1 MASILYPVFTLC
13 HLALLGWAFFLY
25 HQTHKLGLIILIVI
39 IAAIVYDNLIVS
51 FGRWIGEGK
60 TLLWLSHPRFIGHV
74 ILTPLSVVAAYSLCR
89 QAGLEWALNPIALS
103 GIWLITIGLIV
114 LEISTYYKEFK
125 PTPVWTESTL
135 RYTNSAYKCL
145 PVASILT
152 TIVVGVLGETIWLQL
167 SYPWLLVSSVIMFVG
182 GAIPQKVAGP
192 LFCSGVEV
200 ILIAGFCI
208 TATQILT

>member
-13 HLALLGWAFFLY
+13 HLVLFSWAFLLY
-25 HQTHKLGLIILIVI
+25 QQSHKLGLVVLLVI
-39 IAAIVYDNLIVS
+39 ITAIFYDNLIVS
-51 FGRWIGEGK
+51 IGRWIGEGK
-60 TLLWLSHPRFIGHV
+60 ALLWLSHPRFVGHV
-74 ILTPLSVVAAYSLCR
+74 LLTPLSVVAAYSLCR
-89 QAGLEWALNPIALS
+89 QAGLEWALNPIALRV
-103 GIWLITIGLIV
+103 IWFITIGLIA
-114 LEISTYYKEFK
+114 LEIVTYYKEFK
-125 PTPVWTESTL
+125 PTPVWTKSTL

-145 PVASILT
+145 PIASILT

-167 SYPWLLVSSVIMFVG
+167 SYPWLFVSSTIMFIG

-208 TATQILT
+208 TAAQILG